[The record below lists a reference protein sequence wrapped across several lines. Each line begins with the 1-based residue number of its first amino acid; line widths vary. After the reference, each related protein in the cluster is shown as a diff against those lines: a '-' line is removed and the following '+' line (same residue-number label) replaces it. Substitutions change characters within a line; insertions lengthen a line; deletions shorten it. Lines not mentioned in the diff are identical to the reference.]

1 MKKLLSINYSQGAFN
16 FAILFLRIGLG
27 ALMLPHGYQKL
38 VKFSSMKNTFMDFL
52 GMGST
57 MSLSLTI
64 FAEFF
69 CSLFLIFGLFSRLV
83 VIPLIIAMCVA
94 VFIAHNHDFFGKG
107 ELATIYL
114 IGFFTIL
121 LVGPGKVSVD
131 GMINK

>member
-16 FAILFLRIGLG
+16 VAILFLRIGLG

-83 VIPLIIAMCVA
+83 VIPLIVAMSVA

-121 LVGPGKVSVD
+121 LVGPGKISVD